1 MKVGQVRWSLA
12 FQGGESRPSG
22 APRSPLLEL
31 QPPLASHRASSASCR
46 RLVVTWTQM
55 SLGCRSRMTRT
66 RPALLLLVLV
76 STASAQINFGGGSSN
91 SRTPS
96 SSGGQRPS
104 SGGSSSRPSSG
115 SSIQFANKNP
125 SAQEVAQGLQSK
137 RQTLATVLKSQGVTP
152 AVDVNIRGTL
162 GTRRLGDRCTTPQR
176 TAGTCQYIFA
186 QQCRSR
192 LN

>member
-1 MKVGQVRWSLA
+1 M
-12 FQGGESRPSG
+12 ERPG
-22 APRSPLLEL
+22 PLCLSCS
-31 QPPLASHRASSASCR
+31 PPLASHRASSASCR
-46 RLVVTWTQM
+46 RLVVTCWTQM

-125 SAQEVAQGLQSK
+125 SAKEVAQGLQSK

-186 QQCRSR
+186 QQCRLR

>member
-1 MKVGQVRWSLA
+1 MVSGVPRRGIPTEWSAHRTLCL
-12 FQGGESRPSG
+12 SCS
-22 APRSPLLEL
+22 
-31 QPPLASHRASSASCR
+31 PPLASHRASLASCR
-46 RLVVTWTQM
+46 RLVVTCWTQM

-104 SGGSSSRPSSG
+104 SSGSSSRPSSG

-125 SAQEVAQGLQSK
+125 SAKEVAQGLQSK

-152 AVDVNIRGTL
+152 AVEVNIRGTL

-186 QQCRSR
+186 RQCRSR